1 MQHINHHVNKMK
13 GGKKLHHMITE
24 TELSQQLYD
33 IKKALYESKQK
44 WNNIVFLNQESLFL
58 YLNQLYCT
66 NGETIG
72 DILNKL
78 EQCIS
83 FFLSSGQLA
92 KNGSIKTW
100 FYRKL

>member
-44 WNNIVFLNQESLFL
+44 WNNIVFFNQESLFL
-58 YLNQLYCT
+58 YLNQLYCA

-72 DILNKL
+72 DILIN
-78 EQCIS
+78 
-83 FFLSSGQLA
+83 
-92 KNGSIKTW
+92 
-100 FYRKL
+100 R

>member
-44 WNNIVFLNQESLFL
+44 WKNIVYLNQESLF
-58 YLNQLYCT
+58 
-66 NGETIG
+66 
-72 DILNKL
+72 
-78 EQCIS
+78 
-83 FFLSSGQLA
+83 
-92 KNGSIKTW
+92 
-100 FYRKL
+100 